1 MHTCVGSFLEQKS
14 ATAVVRVFPSALEKL
29 GPRNTPAGWFS
40 VNGGQRVCVE
50 TYFFGNNMEYQLD
63 MKLEYPLSDYQVNGY
78 GDESKKRKLSK
89 EESNGNILKL
99 SKDELKKLLEPLT
112 KEQLVALL
120 VDA

>member
-1 MHTCVGSFLEQKS
+1 MHTPVGSFLEQKS
-14 ATAVVRVFPSALEKL
+14 ATAVVRVFPSALKKL
-29 GPRNTPAGWFS
+29 GPYTPAGWFS

-50 TYFFGNNMEYQLD
+50 TYLFGNNMEYQLD

-89 EESNGNILKL
+89 EESNGSILKL